1 MLASKTCCKD
11 RWRQVI
17 SEADRIKPKHLFTL
31 QQGVS
36 SNQLTEMYENGI
48 ILVVPQPIAAS
59 FPEDYRSKIM
69 NLTGFVDFIKTSQR
83 GQ

>member
-48 ILVVPQPIAAS
+48 ILVVPQPIMKS
-59 FPEDYRSKIM
+59 FPEKFRPQIM
-69 NLTGFVDFIKTSQR
+69 NLTGFVEYIRESQL
-83 GQ
+83 